1 MEAQIKKIQLTNR
14 EQLAEC
20 NAEVKLAKSKTVS
33 IIEAKRDLG
42 LRYSKC
48 MAQRKELELKLEK
61 LIHDETQ
68 MKRNWES
75 EKSNLDRKIRT
86 ISEKIKREMQVD
98 LTKLSTKLE
107 KSNEMF
113 ENEREH
119 HKSTHTA
126 LEQANEE
133 IETLVVRLAQAQE
146 DAGTPIGQYSHL
158 QNNMVMQQQHQN
170 HQQHQYQQ
178 QYQQQHQQHQ
188 QHHHQQYQQQH
199 HQQQHQQQS
208 NMPTWGNSNLNAEEE
223 VELMSRTYGG
233 ASINHYDTNNNLNHS
248 LNFHPT
254 IHENDE
260 HNQSTQQQEQ
270 EHQQQIQLEQQQQQQ
285 LEQERIES
293 VEANERA
300 MIQRM
305 GNTHTTTKPSS
316 TSTTAKTATSSKK
329 QPRPQ
334 SAGRKRSNSKK
345 KKKGTKKKQASPPG
359 RPPLPPSQQSNNKS
373 STSNSRNSPPSPSL
387 LSPPLS
393 SRDEEGIDLPEET
406 VPMANIPAHV
416 LNNNETPPGSPGQRA
431 AAAIAGAM
439 KFVKRRT
446 QKRRDRRFEDALN
459 N

>member
-158 QNNMVMQQQHQN
+158 QNNMVMQQQHHHQ
-170 HQQHQYQQ
+170 QQHQYQQ
-178 QYQQQHQQHQ
+178 QYQQQPHNKYHAL
-188 QHHHQQYQQQH
+188 QYQHLHLQAQLLLH
-199 HQQQHQQQS
+199 H
-208 NMPTWGNSNLNAEEE
+208 
-223 VELMSRTYGG
+223 
-233 ASINHYDTNNNLNHS
+233 
-248 LNFHPT
+248 
-254 IHENDE
+254 
-260 HNQSTQQQEQ
+260 
-270 EHQQQIQLEQQQQQQ
+270 
-285 LEQERIES
+285 
-293 VEANERA
+293 
-300 MIQRM
+300 
-305 GNTHTTTKPSS
+305 
-316 TSTTAKTATSSKK
+316 
-329 QPRPQ
+329 
-334 SAGRKRSNSKK
+334 
-345 KKKGTKKKQASPPG
+345 
-359 RPPLPPSQQSNNKS
+359 PL
-373 STSNSRNSPPSPSL
+373 
-387 LSPPLS
+387 
-393 SRDEEGIDLPEET
+393 
-406 VPMANIPAHV
+406 
-416 LNNNETPPGSPGQRA
+416 
-431 AAAIAGAM
+431 
-439 KFVKRRT
+439 
-446 QKRRDRRFEDALN
+446 
-459 N
+459 